1 VRKEGNETFMNTG
14 NINFF
19 EKFFMKMKI
28 FFKKDNS
35 ELGEVISLSDILKC
49 VVESIVYTLFIILIF
64 YFLPYTKKTFLE
76 LNLHPLAIMVAFMAL
91 RYGTYLG
98 FINALIAT
106 LGYIYAYL
114 DSGNDMVLFLLKFQ
128 HYKFF
133 LMFLFIAML
142 LGRFQSNY
150 KTREEE
156 LKREKNKSE
165 ELLEIEKR
173 KNKEVIDVNI
183 SLKNQIIGSKG
194 SVIAFQ
200 SMRKI
205 LYGLKSEEDVY
216 KKILSCLGQLV
227 DYENGSIFIK
237 KDDNLLQ
244 IEKKGNGRL
253 KENIKVKSNE
263 AERFMDVFQKKVPM
277 EFPIDL
283 DGEKPI
289 FVAPLF
295 YGNNIRGFIEVSR
308 LSYSTSKSYNFE
320 IFKVISDEINY
331 TLQRIYNR
339 NHRPYNKNRNSRD
352 IDKKKH
358 SQNQGSHKQE
368 NKKTKER

>member
-1 VRKEGNETFMNTG
+1 MRKEGNETFMNTG

-19 EKFFMKMKI
+19 EKFFMKMKF

-216 KKILSCLGQLV
+216 KEILSCLRQLV

-263 AERFMDVFQKKVPM
+263 AERFMEVLHKKVPM

-331 TLQRIYNR
+331 TLQRIHNR
-339 NHRPYNKNRNSRD
+339 NHRPYNKNHNSRD

>member
-1 VRKEGNETFMNTG
+1 MRKEGNETFMNTG

-49 VVESIVYTLFIILIF
+49 VVESIVYTLFIIFIF

-216 KKILSCLGQLV
+216 KKILSCLGQ
-227 DYENGSIFIK
+227 
-237 KDDNLLQ
+237 
-244 IEKKGNGRL
+244 
-253 KENIKVKSNE
+253 
-263 AERFMDVFQKKVPM
+263 
-277 EFPIDL
+277 
-283 DGEKPI
+283 
-289 FVAPLF
+289 
-295 YGNNIRGFIEVSR
+295 
-308 LSYSTSKSYNFE
+308 
-320 IFKVISDEINY
+320 
-331 TLQRIYNR
+331 
-339 NHRPYNKNRNSRD
+339 
-352 IDKKKH
+352 
-358 SQNQGSHKQE
+358 
-368 NKKTKER
+368 

>member
-1 VRKEGNETFMNTG
+1 
-14 NINFF
+14 
-19 EKFFMKMKI
+19 
-28 FFKKDNS
+28 
-35 ELGEVISLSDILKC
+35 
-49 VVESIVYTLFIILIF
+49 
-64 YFLPYTKKTFLE
+64 
-76 LNLHPLAIMVAFMAL
+76 
-91 RYGTYLG
+91 
-98 FINALIAT
+98 
-106 LGYIYAYL
+106 
-114 DSGNDMVLFLLKFQ
+114 
-128 HYKFF
+128 
-133 LMFLFIAML
+133 MFLFIAML

-156 LKREKNKSE
+156 LKRKKNKSE

-263 AERFMDVFQKKVPM
+263 AERFMEVLHKKVPM

-331 TLQRIYNR
+331 TLQKIYNR
-339 NHRPYNKNRNSRD
+339 NHRPYNKNHNSRD

-358 SQNQGSHKQE
+358 SQNQGYIGRAHV
-368 NKKTKER
+368 

>member
-1 VRKEGNETFMNTG
+1 MRKEGNETFMNTG

>member
-1 VRKEGNETFMNTG
+1 MRKEGNETFMNTG

-19 EKFFMKMKI
+19 EKFFMKMKF

-165 ELLEIEKR
+165 ELFEIEKR

-194 SVIAFQ
+194 SIVAFQ
-200 SMRKI
+200 SIRKI

-216 KKILSCLGQLV
+216 KKILSCLGQIV

-244 IEKKGNGRL
+244 IEKKGNGKL
-253 KENIKVKSNE
+253 KENIEIKSDE
-263 AERFMDVFQKKVPM
+263 AERFMEVLHKKVPL

-331 TLQRIYNR
+331 NLQRIYNR
-339 NHRPYNKNRNSRD
+339 NHRSYNKNHNSRD
-352 IDKKKH
+352 INKKKH
-358 SQNQGSHKQE
+358 NQNQGSHKQE

>member
-1 VRKEGNETFMNTG
+1 MRKEGNETFMNTG

-19 EKFFMKMKI
+19 EKFFMKMKF

-49 VVESIVYTLFIILIF
+49 VVESIVYTLFIILIL

-263 AERFMDVFQKKVPM
+263 AERFMEVLHKKVPM

-320 IFKVISDEINY
+320 IFKVISDEINSN
-331 TLQRIYNR
+331 LQRIYNR
-339 NHRPYNKNRNSRD
+339 NHRPYNKNYNSRD
-352 IDKKKH
+352 MDKKKH

>member
-1 VRKEGNETFMNTG
+1 MRKEGNETFMNTE

-19 EKFFMKMKI
+19 EKFFIKI
-28 FFKKDNS
+28 KFFFKKDNS

-263 AERFMDVFQKKVPM
+263 AERFMEVLHKKVPM

-339 NHRPYNKNRNSRD
+339 NHRPYNKNHNSRD

>member
-1 VRKEGNETFMNTG
+1 MRKEGNETFMNTG

-19 EKFFMKMKI
+19 EKFFMKMKF

-76 LNLHPLAIMVAFMAL
+76 LNLHPLAIMVAF
-91 RYGTYLG
+91 
-98 FINALIAT
+98 
-106 LGYIYAYL
+106 
-114 DSGNDMVLFLLKFQ
+114 LLKFQ
-128 HYKFF
+128 QYKFF
-133 LMFLFIAML
+133 LMFLIIAML

-150 KTREEE
+150 KKREEE

-194 SVIAFQ
+194 SIVAFQ

-216 KKILSCLGQLV
+216 KKILPCLGQIV

-244 IEKKGNGRL
+244 IEKKGNGKL
-253 KENIKVKSNE
+253 KENIEIKSDE
-263 AERFMDVFQKKVPM
+263 AERFMEVLHKKVPL

-331 TLQRIYNR
+331 NLQRIYNR
-339 NHRPYNKNRNSRD
+339 NHRPYNKNYNSRD
-352 IDKKKH
+352 MDKKKH

>member
-1 VRKEGNETFMNTG
+1 
-14 NINFF
+14 
-19 EKFFMKMKI
+19 
-28 FFKKDNS
+28 
-35 ELGEVISLSDILKC
+35 
-49 VVESIVYTLFIILIF
+49 
-64 YFLPYTKKTFLE
+64 
-76 LNLHPLAIMVAFMAL
+76 MAL

-244 IEKKGNGRL
+244 IEKKGNGIL
-253 KENIKVKSNE
+253 KLNQMKLKDLWKFSIKK
-263 AERFMDVFQKKVPM
+263 FQW
-277 EFPIDL
+277 
-283 DGEKPI
+283 
-289 FVAPLF
+289 
-295 YGNNIRGFIEVSR
+295 
-308 LSYSTSKSYNFE
+308 NF
-320 IFKVISDEINY
+320 
-331 TLQRIYNR
+331 R
-339 NHRPYNKNRNSRD
+339 
-352 IDKKKH
+352 
-358 SQNQGSHKQE
+358 
-368 NKKTKER
+368 